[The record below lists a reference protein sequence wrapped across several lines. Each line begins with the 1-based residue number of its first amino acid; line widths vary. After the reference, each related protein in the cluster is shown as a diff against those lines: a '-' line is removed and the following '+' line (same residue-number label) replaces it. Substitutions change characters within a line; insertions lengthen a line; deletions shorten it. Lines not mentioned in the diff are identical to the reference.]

1 MSILDL
7 LRSKEVRASLLALDM
22 EIEAAESLA
31 EGLFLSSGFYLAAP
45 AVRAAIRN
53 APDKVKSKINEEHMS
68 PKTLVYMMLVNQCGM
83 LIDSHQYHNAFGGL
97 LMQGDG
103 LVALWLRGAAELES
117 AGVWSAEE
125 AKQNRAVFRQ
135 QCET

>member
-1 MSILDL
+1 
-7 LRSKEVRASLLALDM
+7 
-22 EIEAAESLA
+22 
-31 EGLFLSSGFYLAAP
+31 
-45 AVRAAIRN
+45 
-53 APDKVKSKINEEHMS
+53 MS

-103 LVALWLRGAAELES
+103 LAALWLRGADELES